1 MAFRKFFPLIRN
13 SLYLRPRCFSRIFKV
28 SELFLFYGTD
38 KLNYVNGFLSLC
50 IRSRRV
56 MPSHFIHS
64 TYFNNFQEKALP
76 CIFHMHIGTKHF
88 SPPSEP
94 CNKGRY
100 DLSQPAHIM
109 QILASCI
116 LILFCLPAVD
126 TSKFLIF

>member
-1 MAFRKFFPLIRN
+1 MFLTDFQSFGTFSILENRQAELCKWSFYPCVFEVAESCRVILSILLI
-13 SLYLRPRCFSRIFKV
+13 SIISKKKHCLAS
-28 SELFLFYGTD
+28 
-38 KLNYVNGFLSLC
+38 
-50 IRSRRV
+50 
-56 MPSHFIHS
+56 
-64 TYFNNFQEKALP
+64 
-76 CIFHMHIGTKHF
+76 FHMHIGTKHF